1 MRELMAN
8 AIIERTKEAIA
19 SIPAILLTVGLLYG
33 TLRIL
38 DAILIPYV
46 LGY

>member
-1 MRELMAN
+1 MLELMTN
-8 AIIERTKEAIA
+8 AILERTKEAIA
-19 SIPAILLTVGLLYG
+19 SIPAIVVTLGFIYG